1 LFLSSAGNELAGN
14 LNRREALQDICL
26 LLSSA
31 GNELAGSSNRLE
43 YLPITFKL
51 KKSVIQ

>member
-1 LFLSSAGNELAGN
+1 LFLSSAGNELAGSS
-14 LNRREALQDICL
+14 NRLEALQDICL
-26 LLSSA
+26 FLSSA